1 MTTPEEVIQAA
12 MDRGLTLAC
21 AESLTGGAL
30 CTALV
35 SVPGSSEVVLGGIV
49 TYTVGVKEDVLGVD
63 PAIIEAHGVVSRET
77 AIAMAK
83 RVREMFGAEVG
94 AATTGAAG
102 PEPHGGKPGWDGVC
116 GQRRAEWGSGLGAAP
131 RRAARGRAARRG
143 RRRARGLC
151 ACCGRNRVNNCSKN
165 GTTVR

>member
-102 PEPHGGKPGWDGVC
+102 PEPHGGKPAGTVCVASVGPNGEVAWERHHDGP
-116 GQRRAEWGSGLGAAP
+116 RGAVQ
-131 RRAARGRAARRG
+131 RAAVADALEAYAHAVGEIG
-143 RRRARGLC
+143 
-151 ACCGRNRVNNCSKN
+151 
-165 GTTVR
+165 